1 MQKKSLKREIDGVF
15 LLNKPLG
22 FSSNQAL
29 KKIQWLFNAKKAGH
43 TGTLD
48 PMASGLL
55 PICIGEA
62 TKFSHR
68 LLEANK
74 TYIATIQLGVTTT
87 TGDQEGEVVNQKDVV
102 LKPNQLEETLQKFTG
117 DITQIPPMFSA
128 LKFEGKPL
136 YEYARQGIEI
146 ERKSRQVTIYD
157 ITLNKIE
164 ESIVILEVSCSK
176 GTYIRTLAEDIGHAL
191 GCGAYLKGLER
202 TQTGNFQL
210 SDALTIEAIEAMS
223 MASREETL
231 LPVDALLEGLS
242 SIQLTLTETEAI
254 KKGQAIDFNGKNDNE
269 LRLYGAS
276 GQFLGVGQPDLQ
288 GRLFPKRLI
297 ANIL

>member
-62 TKFSHR
+62 TKFSNR

-74 TYIATIQLGVTTT
+74 TYIATVQLGLTTT
-87 TGDQEGEVVNQKDVV
+87 TGDQEGEVVSQKEVV
-102 LKPNQLEETLQKFTG
+102 LKPNQLQETLQKFTG

-146 ERKSRQVTIYD
+146 ERKPRPVTIYD
-157 ITLNKIE
+157 IKLNKIE
-164 ESIVILEVSCSK
+164 ESIVILEVICSK

-191 GCGAYLKGLER
+191 GCGAHLKGLER

-210 SDALTIEAIEAMS
+210 PDALTIEALEAMS
-223 MASREETL
+223 MASREKTL

-242 SIQLTLTETEAI
+242 SIELTVTETEAI
-254 KKGQAIDFNGKNDNE
+254 KKGQAIDFISENDNE

>member
-102 LKPNQLEETLQKFTG
+102 LKPNQLEETLQKFIG

-223 MASREETL
+223 MASREKTL

-242 SIQLTLTETEAI
+242 SIKLTLTETEAI